1 MADRITEEGQGNPES
16 RGEAA
21 SGEAAA
27 RNAVPAEA
35 AERTATPAEATPRT
49 TSPAGSGAD
58 ATAHAAAPGEATDR
72 TATPAE
78 SSAGGAT
85 AQAPT
90 PGEATART
98 ATPAEAAPGKADAGE
113 TISGEAAAPAHTARA
128 TSGTAEPPANAPE
141 ATPHHTTPGTAAT
154 PASDPKKLRSR
165 HITMIALGGIIG
177 ASLFVGS
184 GNVVRAVGPAAVVSY
199 LIGGLLVFLAMR
211 MLGEMAAARPA
222 IGSFMEYARVGL
234 GEWAGYLV
242 GWLYWYYWIGV
253 IAFEA
258 VVGGSVLGG
267 WFPDVPQWVFS
278 VVLLLFFTT
287 TNLVSARSFGEVE
300 YWLASIKV
308 AAIIV
313 FLAVGAL
320 FAFGLWPKASFS
332 IPNLWQH
339 GGFAPNG
346 WWPVL
351 SGVAIVIFSYFG
363 TEIAVMAAA
372 ESEDPAKGVRQA
384 VVTVIWRILL
394 FFVGGVLLIVTI
406 VPWNQ
411 LPNPKQE
418 GPFAHAFTL
427 FGLPGAGL
435 VMNAVVLTAACSV
448 LNSGLY
454 SAGRMFSAL
463 AEKRLA
469 PRAVAKKSKSGVPV
483 VAVVACTIGGYI
495 AVFVNFVAPDSGIF
509 DFIMNSAGL
518 VALFVYSFIAFTQ
531 MRMRH
536 NMTPEERAGLK
547 LKMWLHPWLG
557 ILTVV
562 GVVAI
567 IVVMLLTD
575 DSARTQVWT
584 SIVSLAVI
592 AAFWPLV
599 RRQLRKNTAKE
610 N

>member
-1 MADRITEEGQGNPES
+1 MADRTTEQGQGNQES
-16 RGEAA
+16 PDAPGEAA
-21 SGEAAA
+21 HGEAALGPAA
-27 RNAVPAEA
+27 RSEAAAGMASPAEATRSQANPAEA
-35 AERTATPAEATPRT
+35 A
-49 TSPAGSGAD
+49 AG
-58 ATAHAAAPGEATDR
+58 
-72 TATPAE
+72 
-78 SSAGGAT
+78 
-85 AQAPT
+85 
-90 PGEATART
+90 
-98 ATPAEAAPGKADAGE
+98 
-113 TISGEAAAPAHTARA
+113 
-128 TSGTAEPPANAPE
+128 
-141 ATPHHTTPGTAAT
+141 
-154 PASDPKKLRSR
+154 PKKLRSR

-184 GNVVRAVGPAAVVSY
+184 GNVVRAVGPAAVISY

-267 WFPDVPQWVFS
+267 WFPAVPQWVFS
-278 VVLLLFFTT
+278 VVLLLFFTA

-313 FLAVGAL
+313 FLAVGTL

-372 ESEDPAKGVRQA
+372 ESEDPAKGVRRA

-469 PRAVAKKSKSGVPV
+469 PRVVAKKSKSGVPA
-483 VAVVACTIGGYI
+483 VAVAACTIGGYI
-495 AVFVNFVAPDSGIF
+495 AVLVNFVAPDSGIF

-536 NMTPEERAGLK
+536 KMTPEERAGLK

-557 ILTVV
+557 ILTVA
-562 GVVAI
+562 GVAAI

-599 RRQLRKNTAKE
+599 RRQLRKGAAAE
-610 N
+610 ES